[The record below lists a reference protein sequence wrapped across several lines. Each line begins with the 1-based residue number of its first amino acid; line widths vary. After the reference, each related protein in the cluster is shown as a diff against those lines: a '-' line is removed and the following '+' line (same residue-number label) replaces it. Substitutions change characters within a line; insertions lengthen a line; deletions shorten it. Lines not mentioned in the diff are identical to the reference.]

1 MPEQTTTTVRAI
13 SRIRTPE
20 EDEWPDEVRDLIES
34 FRERLGFVPNIM
46 SAFALL
52 PEHFMHWWAYFDDL
66 MRGDSPSGL
75 PKPQREMLAVVV
87 ASETH
92 CHY

>member
-1 MPEQTTTTVRAI
+1 MPEHATASGRAI
-13 SRIRTPE
+13 SRIRVPA

-34 FRERLGFVPNIM
+34 FRERLGFAPNIM
-46 SAFALL
+46 PAFALL
-52 PEHFMHWWAYFDDL
+52 PEHFMRWWAYFDHL

-75 PKPQREMLAVVV
+75 SKPQREMLAVVV
-87 ASETH
+87 AAETH